1 MLLWVGFAKP
11 SNSNFRRCRTYLRT
25 WSICNG
31 LVSVRLSHSPTSQR
45 RAAGNLLLSSPGAG
59 EIDRRALQKM
69 WAALF
74 REPRNEAEHR
84 RVCNCCKAC

>member
-11 SNSNFRRCRTYLRT
+11 SNSNFLRCRTYLRT

-59 EIDRRALQKM
+59 EIDRNDICCRRPARSAENVGSVISRAEE
-69 WAALF
+69 
-74 REPRNEAEHR
+74 RS
-84 RVCNCCKAC
+84 